1 MRKELG
7 RRMPKEEGN
16 DKQQSEEA
24 VTEIKAP
31 NDPPEIELR
40 ETTAGAKPSKQGMF
54 KTGIKRD

>member
-1 MRKELG
+1 
-7 RRMPKEEGN
+7 MPKEEGN